1 MHSFE
6 ELSADFAARFKQGHF
21 PAHPASLY
29 QPADYFLSM
38 GGKRVRPVLCL
49 MGNELFGADRSGCMA
64 NGNRYRAVP

>member
-21 PAHPASLY
+21 PAQPASLY

-38 GGKRVRPVLCL
+38 GGKRSVRS
-49 MGNELFGADRSGCMA
+49 FA
-64 NGNRYRAVP
+64 